1 MYKLSKLLAIN
12 PDIRIIFVSALD
24 AAHKMVSI
32 LPGVKSDDVVQKP
45 VDQKQFLYKVKTVV
59 E

>member
-12 PDIRIIFVSALD
+12 PDIRIMFVSALD
-24 AAHKMVSI
+24 ATQEMVSI
-32 LPGVKSDDVVQKP
+32 LAGVKLDDVVQKP
-45 VDQKQFLYKVKTVV
+45 VEQKQFLYKVKTVV